1 MQKLASSPL
10 GPDQWDSLSP
20 EQRNAVLSQPALK
33 PPDGVEPNFDNP
45 PNRNGL
51 VLSVTIVLVVLTTT
65 FVLTRLYSKLIVAR
79 KIYIEDVLALLAF
92 GSYIGAVWTILRALS
107 LQCLFVHQWDVTLHG
122 FLSGLYA
129 YYLLHLFYAFTMLL
143 VKTAILR
150 GLLRVFAP
158 PGTRNFFFWAAWAV
172 LGLNAAFFIVEIF
185 FIGFTCRPIQ
195 KWWTPMLHGYC
206 LNEKK
211 LDVYASIINPI
222 LDLAILAI
230 PQRII
235 WTLNMRFE
243 RRVGVSV
250 IFSAGILA
258 CAASLGRIIVGR
270 ALVETVDRTYDSGA
284 PALFVLT
291 EMSFAFLVFC
301 LPTAPQAFNH
311 LSSVTHIP
319 QLFSVCGRF
328 RSRHQSTENRNSAW
342 PGIVNQKQQHDAMGH
357 RDTAL
362 KEPLRIASIAS
373 LDGNIH
379 SDINTGAPSSRSTTP
394 GVATRAWIG

>member
-10 GPDQWDSLSP
+10 DPDQWDSLSP

-79 KIYIEDVLALLAF
+79 KIYIEDILALLAF

-107 LQCLFVHQWDVTLHG
+107 LRCLFVHQWDVTLQD
-122 FLSGLYA
+122 FLSALYA

-211 LDVYASIINPI
+211 LDEYASIINPI

-250 IFSAGILA
+250 IFSAGIL
-258 CAASLGRIIVGR
+258 
-270 ALVETVDRTYDSGA
+270 
-284 PALFVLT
+284 
-291 EMSFAFLVFC
+291 
-301 LPTAPQAFNH
+301 
-311 LSSVTHIP
+311 
-319 QLFSVCGRF
+319 
-328 RSRHQSTENRNSAW
+328 
-342 PGIVNQKQQHDAMGH
+342 
-357 RDTAL
+357 
-362 KEPLRIASIAS
+362 
-373 LDGNIH
+373 
-379 SDINTGAPSSRSTTP
+379 
-394 GVATRAWIG
+394 